1 MSGSEDDTQP
11 HSSVVSK
18 VNDDS
23 EELVLARDVIE
34 LESQK
39 IELEHKSMEL
49 FDAQDKRSF
58 EITMK
63 EMEKSYEAEGRN
75 SRFAFWALAVVAAA
89 VICPIALFLYMAF
102 WGDGSQG
109 QLAISFLKHGSIG
122 VAGYGIITV
131 VVNAIKTLFKR
142 NGDE

>member
-63 EMEKSYEAEGRN
+63 
-75 SRFAFWALAVVAAA
+75 
-89 VICPIALFLYMAF
+89 
-102 WGDGSQG
+102 
-109 QLAISFLKHGSIG
+109 
-122 VAGYGIITV
+122 
-131 VVNAIKTLFKR
+131 
-142 NGDE
+142 